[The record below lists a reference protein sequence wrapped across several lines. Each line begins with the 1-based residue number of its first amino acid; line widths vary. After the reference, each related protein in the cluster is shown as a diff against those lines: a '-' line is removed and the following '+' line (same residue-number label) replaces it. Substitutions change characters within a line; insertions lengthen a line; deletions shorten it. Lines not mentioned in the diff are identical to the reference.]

1 MSFYKMKNIKNVIH
15 NYPDMYF
22 P

>member
-1 MSFYKMKNIKNVIH
+1 MSSYKTKNIKNLIH